1 MAGGAVDGVQAI
13 TRDGI
18 LGRRLIL
25 AQPVAG
31 PRASDD
37 AVLLA
42 AAVPAAPGETAIDLG
57 CGPGP
62 AMLCLAWRVPVT
74 VLGLEIDAGL
84 AALASENIEAN
95 GFAGR
100 ARVVLGD
107 VADPPDGLGPADHV
121 LLNPP
126 FFQPGRHD
134 ASPSPLRA
142 RARREAGD
150 IGLDRWLAT
159 AVGLVRPQGS
169 ITVIHRA
176 ERRDE
181 IVGLLPGTV
190 TVLPLAARPGD
201 VAKRVIVQ
209 ARPGGAADVTVLPP
223 FALHRAEDGRYGEA
237 AELILRH
244 GGPLALR

>member
-1 MAGGAVDGVQAI
+1 MVDGGEAI

-42 AAVPAAPGETAIDLG
+42 AAVPAVAGETAIDLG

-84 AALASENIEAN
+84 AALAAENIEAN

-100 ARVVLGD
+100 ARVVQGD
-107 VADPPDGLGPADHV
+107 VADPPEGLGPADHV

-134 ASPSPLRA
+134 ASPDPVRA

-150 IGLDRWLAT
+150 IGLARWLAT
-159 AVGLVRPQGS
+159 ATALVRPRGS
-169 ITVIHRA
+169 ITIIHRA
-176 ERRDE
+176 ERQAE
-181 IVGLLPGTV
+181 IAGLLPGAV

-201 VAKRVIVQ
+201 APKRVIVQ
-209 ARPGGAADVTVLPP
+209 ALPGRPAGVTVLPA
-223 FALHRAEDGRYGEA
+223 FALHRAADGRYGEA
-237 AELILRH
+237 AERILRH

>member
-1 MAGGAVDGVQAI
+1 MAGRAADGV

-42 AAVPAAPGETAIDLG
+42 AAVPARPGETAVDLG

-62 AMLCLAWRVPVT
+62 AMLCLAWRVPGLSVA
-74 VLGLEIDAGL
+74 GLEINQRL
-84 AALASENIEAN
+84 AALAAENIEAN

-100 ARVVLGD
+100 AQVVVGD
-107 VADPPDGLGPADHV
+107 VADLPEGLGPADHV

-134 ASPSPLRA
+134 AAPDPIRA

-150 IGLDRWLAT
+150 IGLGRWLA
-159 AVGLVRPQGS
+159 AAAALLRPGGS
-169 ITVIHRA
+169 ITIIHRA
-176 ERRDE
+176 ERTDE
-181 IVGLLPGTV
+181 IVGLLTGAV

-201 VAKRVIVQ
+201 VPKRVIVQ
-209 ARPGGAADVTVLPP
+209 SLAGPPDRRILPS
-223 FALHRAEDGRYGEA
+223 FVLHRAEDGRYCDA
-237 AELILRH
+237 AEAILRH